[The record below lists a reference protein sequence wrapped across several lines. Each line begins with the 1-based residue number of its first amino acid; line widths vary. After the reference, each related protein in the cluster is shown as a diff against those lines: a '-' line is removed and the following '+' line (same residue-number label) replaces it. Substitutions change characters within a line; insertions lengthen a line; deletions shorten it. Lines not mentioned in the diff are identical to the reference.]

1 MTRESFISIRVS
13 ESDLELIQEVKGQLQ
28 KKNPKIKNRS
38 KMLRYLIEKEAASL
52 GVNVQRPYAQ
62 AMAMD

>member
-13 ESDLELIQEVKGQLQ
+13 ESDLELIKEVKGQLQ

-38 KMLRYLIEKEAASL
+38 KLLRYLVEKEAASL
-52 GVNVQRPYAQ
+52 GVQRPYVQ
-62 AMAMD
+62 ASATD